1 MKSLQE
7 SYNCCERG
15 FISKWAAIKI
25 TQSASP
31 HSGETI
37 ACINRNII
45 RSISLSLSF
54 YVCLFLSQA
63 PTHNGH
69 THTNTHARTHAR
81 ACSQDWDR
89 WTIGTSRQDWLCSAT
104 MEQQGNARS
113 RYTSKCVG
121 TRSGSRLADKV
132 SVCWRVEDTR
142 RSWKICLETLIT
154 MMTPAYWWF

>member
-7 SYNCCERG
+7 SYNCCERE

-54 YVCLFLSQA
+54 CVSLSLRLPHTMDTLTQ
-63 PTHNGH
+63 THM
-69 THTNTHARTHAR
+69 HARMRAHAR
-81 ACSQDWDR
+81 R
-89 WTIGTSRQDWLCSAT
+89 TGTDEPSAPAGRT
-104 MEQQGNARS
+104 DSVQPLWSNKA
-113 RYTSKCVG
+113 T
-121 TRSGSRLADKV
+121 LAVDILA
-132 SVCWRVEDTR
+132 SVWERD
-142 RSWKICLETLIT
+142 LG
-154 MMTPAYWWF
+154 AD